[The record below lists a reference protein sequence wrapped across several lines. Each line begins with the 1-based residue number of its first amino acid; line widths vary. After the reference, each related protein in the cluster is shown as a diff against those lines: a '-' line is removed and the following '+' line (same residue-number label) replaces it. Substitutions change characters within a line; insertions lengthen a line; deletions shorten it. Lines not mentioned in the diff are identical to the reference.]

1 MAWDETE
8 TEHFTARH
16 ESEDADDVAGVLELL
31 EATHERL
38 AAAFPRLPEHTS
50 VVVHGSDLALGL
62 AEPVVP
68 LARRLTHPAARRYLV
83 GWPGREAIHVLAP
96 RLLTARASNVPGS
109 REMELLAPAA
119 LYAQVVVGHNSS
131 LLPPPFKVGSL
142 VRAAR
147 WAWVVFGAGQW
158 FSGQTPHAR
167 PAIGRR
173 LRDGGQPAF
182 PPGLR
187 DAPLLGGSVLDLLA
201 REEGEAAVVR
211 FVTHLPPG
219 GPRGA
224 LVPAFHGRT
233 LAHTEGTWRAH
244 LARLAGQPDR
254 PS

>member
-8 TEHFTARH
+8 SEHFSARH
-16 ESEDADDVAGVLELL
+16 ESADAGEVAAVLELL
-31 EATHERL
+31 ESTHERL
-38 AAAFPRLPEHTS
+38 AGAFPGVPERTS
-50 VVVHGSDLALGL
+50 VVVHPSDTSLAL
-62 AEPVVP
+62 AQPVVP
-68 LARRLTHPAARRYLV
+68 IARWLTDPSARRYLV
-83 GWPGREAIHVLAP
+83 GWPGRDAIHVLAP
-96 RLLTARASNVPGS
+96 RLLASRASNVAGS

-119 LYAQVVVGHNSS
+119 LYAQVVVGHNSA
-131 LLPPPFKVGSL
+131 LLPPPFRVGSL

-173 LRDGGQPAF
+173 LREGGSPSF

-224 LVPAFHGRT
+224 LVHAFHGRS
-233 LAHTEGTWRAH
+233 LAHTEGTWRGH
-244 LARLAGQPDR
+244 LARLAGHTGA
-254 PS
+254 